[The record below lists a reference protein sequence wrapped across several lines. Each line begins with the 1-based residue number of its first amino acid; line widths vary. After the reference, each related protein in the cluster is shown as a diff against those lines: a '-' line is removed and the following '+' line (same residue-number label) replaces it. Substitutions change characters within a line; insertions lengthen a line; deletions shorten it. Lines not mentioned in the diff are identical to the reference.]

1 MMLDSWLSLPAGIL
15 IATMVST
22 VGIGGGILWMPF
34 LLIILRVRPDTAVV
48 TSLLIQTA
56 GMGSGTMAFWR
67 RQQIDIRLAGLLLV
81 LSVPGIGLGVLM
93 TRLLAPDHLELI
105 LGLLTLATAFIFVS
119 ANERYGH
126 AGRQRAEL
134 KDGRRYGWVV
144 GIMAIAS
151 GMLSISIGEWL
162 VPLLRNKLSL
172 RMGVA
177 VATSVATI
185 LGTCILGAGSHLLL
199 GGRADLPSLLWAIP
213 GVIIGGQVGP
223 RIAERI
229 NDRILKEIFVFLL
242 TLIGIHLIYNSY

>member
-1 MMLDSWLSLPAGIL
+1 MLDSWLSLPAGIL

-34 LLIILRVRPDTAVV
+34 LLIILKVRPDTAVV

-56 GMGSGTMAFWR
+56 GMGSGTVAFWR
-67 RQQIDIRLAGLLLV
+67 RQQIDFRLTGLLLA
-81 LSVPGIGLGVLM
+81 LTIPGIGLGALM
-93 TRLLAPDHLELI
+93 TRVLAPDHLELI
-105 LGLLTLATAFIFVS
+105 LGLLTLATAIIFVS

-126 AGRQRAEL
+126 TGRQRAEL
-134 KDGRRYGWVV
+134 KAGRRYGWVV
-144 GIMAIAS
+144 SIMAIAS

-185 LGTCILGAGSHLLL
+185 FGTCILGTGSHLLL
-199 GGRADLPSLLWAIP
+199 GGRADLPAFLWAVP
-213 GVIIGGQVGP
+213 GVIIGGQIGP

-229 NDRILKEIFVFLL
+229 NDRLLKEVFVFLL
-242 TLIGIHLIYNSY
+242 TLIGIHLIYSSY

>member
-34 LLIILRVRPDTAVV
+34 LLIILKVRPDTAVV

-56 GMGSGTMAFWR
+56 GMGSGAVAFWR
-67 RQQIDIRLAGLLLV
+67 RQQIDIRLTGLLLA
-81 LSVPGIGLGVLM
+81 LAVPGIGIGALLTRVL
-93 TRLLAPDHLELI
+93 RPDHLELI
-105 LGLLTLATAFIFVS
+105 LGVLTLATAIIFVS
-119 ANERYGH
+119 ANDRYGRV
-126 AGRQRAEL
+126 GRQRAEL
-134 KDGRRYGWVV
+134 KAGRRYGWVV
-144 GIMAIAS
+144 SIMAIAS

-185 LGTCILGAGSHLLL
+185 FGTCILGAGSHLCL
-199 GGRADLPSLLWAIP
+199 GGRADLASLFWAVP
-213 GVIIGGQVGP
+213 GVIIGGQIGP
-223 RIAERI
+223 RIAGRI